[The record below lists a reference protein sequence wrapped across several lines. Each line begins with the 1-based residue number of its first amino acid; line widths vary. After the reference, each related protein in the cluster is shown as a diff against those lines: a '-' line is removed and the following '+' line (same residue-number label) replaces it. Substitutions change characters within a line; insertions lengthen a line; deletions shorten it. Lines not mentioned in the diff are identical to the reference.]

1 MSFLHRASRSPLQAA
16 QADEVMN
23 GAHVVDICKFW
34 NITSSPAVFSSS
46 PRPQSFSAPPMSMR
60 LRRLAKSLRSSCV
73 AAVTPAA
80 AAPAGRIKVQISL
93 RASFTARS
101 KALAAPS
108 VRSLRGPLSTVYSS
122 LSIFQG
128 KNPQRHFSTSP
139 AAPASAV
146 AAGGEEREASNSSN
160 DAFVEEKR
168 VAKIAAALAT
178 GSSSEYGSGS
188 IQVLKGTTVCNC
200 LHSYA
205 T

>member
-1 MSFLHRASRSPLQAA
+1 
-16 QADEVMN
+16 MN
-23 GAHVVDICKFW
+23 GAHVVDICKLR
-34 NITSSPAVFSSS
+34 NITSSPAASSSS
-46 PRPQSFSAPPMSMR
+46 PRPQCFSASPMSMR

-73 AAVTPAA
+73 AAITPAA
-80 AAPAGRIKVQISL
+80 AAPASRIKVQISS
-93 RASFTARS
+93 RASSTARS
-101 KALAAPS
+101 IALVAPS
-108 VRSLRGPLSTVYSS
+108 VRSLRGLSTVYSS

-139 AAPASAV
+139 AATASAV